1 MGIFYIGIVASF
13 VFLFVV
19 NIVWLIVNIIFWGSF
34 GLQALLDGKNF
45 IESIQYSIFLK
56 WIIIGDVIWLLT
68 ATIFILKR
76 KNYRTDPNRFYLKK
90 IPLKSKSVCVVI
102 PTYNEELSIGQMVK
116 KFVNHN
122 NVQNVIVVDNNS
134 TDKTVEISKNEG
146 AEVIQNEKNM
156 GFAYSCVVGLKESLK
171 KDTEIVALVE
181 GDGTYLPGDLEKML
195 PYIEYADMV
204 VGTRE
209 LQVLSEKDNQLG
221 ILHNWGNYLLAKLI
235 QIKFFS
241 LLHIGSVSLTDVGCL
256 YRIIQKESLKK
267 IIDKFTDEK
276 TNEVIPHY
284 EFPVFMTI
292 EAVKENLRL
301 VEVPLIF
308 KRRIGISKIQTE
320 KKRRAIK
327 IGFIFLWYILKS

>member
-267 IIDKFTDEK
+267 KI
-276 TNEVIPHY
+276 
-284 EFPVFMTI
+284 
-292 EAVKENLRL
+292 LR
-301 VEVPLIF
+301 
-308 KRRIGISKIQTE
+308 
-320 KKRRAIK
+320 
-327 IGFIFLWYILKS
+327 